1 MLQKNLF
8 QRNYEETVEK
18 NPIRMKESKK
28 NIQIVKKCHIG
39 NKLILKKI
47 LE

>member
-1 MLQKNLF
+1 MRKQLK
-8 QRNYEETVEK
+8 K
-18 NPIRMKESKK
+18 KPIRMKENKK

-39 NKLILKKI
+39 NNLILKKI

>member
-1 MLQKNLF
+1 MKKQLK
-8 QRNYEETVEK
+8 K
-18 NPIRMKESKK
+18 KPIRMKESKK